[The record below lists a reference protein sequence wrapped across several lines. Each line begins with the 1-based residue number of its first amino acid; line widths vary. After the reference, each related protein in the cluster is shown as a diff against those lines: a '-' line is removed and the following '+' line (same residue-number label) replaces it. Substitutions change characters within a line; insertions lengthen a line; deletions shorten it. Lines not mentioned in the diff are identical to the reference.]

1 MLASMK
7 GKVRIMRLMLIFS
20 TLLLALKFFA
30 WWLTKSNAI
39 LTDAL
44 ESIVNVVAG
53 AFAFFSI
60 SYAARPRDE
69 DHPYGHGKIEFV
81 SAGFEGAL
89 VLLAGGAIIYEA
101 IRGFLHPHPI
111 ARADIGAYLSA
122 ASGLANFGMGYFLV
136 QRGKKQHSALM
147 QANGKHLISDT
158 ISSIGLVAG
167 MLLIHFTGLT
177 WIDNALAIGFGLYI
191 FYTGSKIV
199 RESLGN
205 LLDEQDKEKI
215 KQLIEILNEN
225 RRDNWIDMHNLRV
238 LKYGSG
244 LHVDAHITLPWYLT
258 LEQAHDEVDAVE
270 KLVSKN
276 IGAEM
281 EFFIHADPC
290 LPTSCPICPV
300 KDCAQR
306 KSEFRKR
313 LDWTE
318 ANMLPDRKHGMPNA

>member
-1 MLASMK
+1 MIDSMR
-7 GKVRIMRLMLIFS
+7 GKVKIMQLMLLFS
-20 TLLLALKFFA
+20 TVLLAIKFYT
-30 WWLTKSNAI
+30 WWITKSNAI

-53 AFAFFSI
+53 AFALFSI

-89 VLLAGGAIIYEA
+89 VLLAGGAIIFQA
-101 IRGFLHPHPI
+101 VRGFYFPHPI
-111 ARADIGAYLSA
+111 AKADVGAYLSA
-122 ASGLANFGMGYFLV
+122 ASGLCNFGMGYFLV

-158 ISSIGLVAG
+158 VSSIGLVIG
-167 MLLIHFTGLT
+167 MLLIHFTKIS
-177 WIDNALAIGFGLYI
+177 WIDNALAIAFGLYI

-199 RESLGN
+199 RESLAN

-215 KQLIEILNEN
+215 DELIKVVNEN
-225 RRDNWIDMHNLRV
+225 RRPNWIDIHNLRV

-244 LHVDAHITLPWYLT
+244 LHVDAHITLPWYLS

-270 KLVSKN
+270 KLVAKK
-276 IGAEM
+276 IGAEI

-290 LPTSCPICPV
+290 LPRSCPICSIHECPH
-300 KDCAQR
+300 R
-306 KSEFRKR
+306 KAPHEKT
-313 LDWTE
+313 LAWTE
-318 ANMLPDRKHGMPNA
+318 TNMLPDRKHGLDS

>member
-1 MLASMK
+1 MIDSMK
-7 GKVRIMRLMLIFS
+7 GKVRIMRLILLFS
-20 TLLLALKFFA
+20 VLLMALKFYA

-53 AFAFFSI
+53 SFALFSI
-60 SYAARPRDE
+60 IYASRPRDE

-101 IRGFLHPHPI
+101 IMGFIKPHPI
-111 ARADIGAYLSA
+111 ASADIGAYLSA

-136 QRGKKQHSALM
+136 KRGKKQHSALM

-158 ISSIGLVAG
+158 VSSIGLVIG
-167 MLLIHFTGLT
+167 MLLIFFTGLT
-177 WIDNALAIGFGLYI
+177 WIDNALAIAFGLYI
-191 FYTGSKIV
+191 FYTGFKIV

-215 KQLIEILNEN
+215 DELIKVVNVN
-225 RRDNWIDMHNLRV
+225 RRPIWIDLHNLRV

-244 LHVDAHITLPWYLT
+244 LHVDAHITLPWYLS
-258 LEQAHDEVDAVE
+258 LEKAHDEVDAVE
-270 KLVSKN
+270 KLISKE

-290 LPTSCPICPV
+290 LPRSCPICSIHE
-300 KDCAQR
+300 C
-306 KSEFRKR
+306 EFRKAPYEKT
-313 LDWTE
+313 LPWTE
-318 ANMLPDRKHGMPNA
+318 ANMLPDRKHGIDS